1 LERCVVRPGHRKLSR
16 AARVFALAAVIVPS
30 AAFSQAAPTERS
42 QPVGRTAEEVLQTA
56 RSDGGLVSLEQA
68 PAILQLIAAPET
80 SAETGWELEEELLA
94 LAKLHPADTRTVPI
108 LREIGDRRLARA
120 ANPDFSRW
128 VCQRESA
135 GEQCWERQGA
145 PTLRLCG
152 PAQMCYT
159 RRVYGA
165 TLYVQLGA
173 MNLWSEA
180 IRVLV
185 RNRLFSSPELRELER
200 KLMNQGS
207 CELVRQGYIRLMA
220 YAAINSDPALDQAMT
235 LVEAADSD
243 LVCSNELSGT
253 QSAKTRTAQQRG
265 AIDTYQQVYELLDRL
280 NVEPATIAEV
290 FSPAVPI
297 MLLRRPP
304 VTPYAMPQAAS
315 PQAAAGHID
324 VAFEITAE
332 GRARNVKVLSA
343 TPNTAKAQ
351 QRELVAS
358 IEAGLFRP
366 RVTDGRIGDSRI
378 VWRYY
383 W

>member
-1 LERCVVRPGHRKLSR
+1 VVLPVHRKLSR
-16 AARVFALAAVIVPS
+16 AARIFALAAVIVPS

-42 QPVGRTAEEVLQTA
+42 QPVGPTAEEVLQTA
-56 RSDGGLVSLEQA
+56 RSDGGLDSLDQA
-68 PAILQLIAAPET
+68 PAILQLTAAPET
-80 SAETGWELEEELLA
+80 SAETGWELEEQLLA
-94 LAKLHPADTRTVPI
+94 LARLHPADTRTVPI

-128 VCQRESA
+128 LCQRESA
-135 GEQCWERQGA
+135 GELCWERQGA
-145 PTLRLCG
+145 PIVRPCG
-152 PAQMCYT
+152 PKTAQMCYT

-207 CELVRQGYIRLMA
+207 CELVRQGYIRLMT
-220 YAAINSDPALDQAMT
+220 YAAINSDPALDQVMT

-243 LVCSNELSGT
+243 LVCSNALPST
-253 QSAKTRTAQQRG
+253 QPAKTRSAQRSG

-297 MLLRRPP
+297 MLSQRPP
-304 VTPYAMPQAAS
+304 VKPYAMPQAAS
-315 PQAAAGHID
+315 PEAAAGHID
-324 VAFEITAE
+324 VGFEITAE